1 MLGTAANNSII
12 KDNGVL
18 IFDRMVDE
26 DISERNIAI
35 PKLIGTPIA
44 RATAELI
51 SVPMIYGKAPNDSR
65 PSTEFQSVL
74 VKNFKPSME
83 NIFSEPFPT
92 AYVIRA
98 SIKRVYA
105 AAPIATI

>member
-12 KDNGVL
+12 KDNGPL
-18 IFDRMVDE
+18 IFDRILDE

-35 PKLIGTPIA
+35 PKLTGTPIA

-51 SVPMIYGKAPNDSR
+51 SVPMMYGKAPKDSR

-74 VKNFKPSME
+74 VKNLKPSKE
-83 NIFSEPFPT
+83 NIFSEPLPT
-92 AYVIRA
+92 AYNIRA